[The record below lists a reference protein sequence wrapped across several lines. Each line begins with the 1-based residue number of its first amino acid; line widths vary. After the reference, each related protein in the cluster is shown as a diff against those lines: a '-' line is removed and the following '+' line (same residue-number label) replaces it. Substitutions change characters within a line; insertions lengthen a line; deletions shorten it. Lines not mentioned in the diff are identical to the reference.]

1 MASEGGIFLLFFLFG
16 IVITLFVYVDA
27 QDNSPQSAVLWAL
40 VAFFGGILGL
50 LLYLLLGRKGHSG
63 RSQGR
68 GQDRHHRA
76 WSNDD
81 DDEDAPPPGGRNS
94 LDGNDG
100 F

>member
-16 IVITLFVYVDA
+16 IVITLFVYMDA

-63 RSQGR
+63 TRR
-68 GQDRHHRA
+68 GGSHHRA
-76 WSNDD
+76 WSHDD
-81 DDEDAPPPGGRNS
+81 DDDDDAPPPSGRNS